1 MVKHGLVPVNFYFA
15 FKFFIYFKAS
25 RVILHYNY
33 NFIIIIVCKLIIIM
47 MTW

>member
-1 MVKHGLVPVNFYFA
+1 MAKHGLVPVNLNVV

-33 NFIIIIVCKLIIIM
+33 IIIIVCKLIIVM
-47 MTW
+47 MTR